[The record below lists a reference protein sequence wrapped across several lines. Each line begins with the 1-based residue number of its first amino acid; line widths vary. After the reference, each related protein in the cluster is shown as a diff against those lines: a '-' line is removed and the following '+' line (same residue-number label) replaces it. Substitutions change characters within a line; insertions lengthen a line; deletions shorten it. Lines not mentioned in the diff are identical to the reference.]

1 MTERTPST
9 DLADLADLPPSPFG
23 SRPYDQEALTLSLAL
38 RAILYRAGVVD
49 SPELP
54 RIARPPVAAGAPAPD
69 AGATEK
75 EEAA

>member
-1 MTERTPST
+1 
-9 DLADLADLPPSPFG
+9 
-23 SRPYDQEALTLSLAL
+23 
-38 RAILYRAGVVD
+38 VD